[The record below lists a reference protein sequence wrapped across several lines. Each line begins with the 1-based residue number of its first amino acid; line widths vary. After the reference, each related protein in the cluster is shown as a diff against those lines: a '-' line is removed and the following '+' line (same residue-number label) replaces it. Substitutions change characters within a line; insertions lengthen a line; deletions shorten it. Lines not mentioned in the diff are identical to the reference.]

1 MEIKMLNKSYGF
13 MMLFILIFTGYT
25 FTDQI
30 PNVENTDKAKAINTK
45 EIVTMENAK
54 ILYNSS
60 VILDSDGSFSNYDKV
75 TGLTYDINMR
85 ALPLDPKELVSKPFD
100 DKKVISF
107 KLVEVPGKKNM
118 LSDGGF
124 IVEFKN
130 ISDAEQFNLD
140 YNLVPKYQ
148 TSNANIYK
156 TNNFKTLPAL
166 MDLLKND
173 ERVQLVELDLID
185 PYIVL
190 Q

>member
-1 MEIKMLNKSYGF
+1 MLNKYYGF

-30 PNVENTDKAKAINTK
+30 PNIENTDKAKAINTK
-45 EIVTMENAK
+45 EIVTMENAN

-60 VILDSDGSFSNYDKV
+60 VILNNDGSFSNYDKV

-85 ALPLDPKELVSKPFD
+85 ALPSDPKELVSKPFDDID

-118 LSDGGF
+118 LSDGSF

-148 TSNANIYK
+148 MSNTNIYK

>member
-1 MEIKMLNKSYGF
+1 MLNKSYGF

-25 FTDQI
+25 FSDQI

-60 VILDSDGSFSNYDKV
+60 VILNSDGSFSNYDKV

-85 ALPLDPKELVSKPFD
+85 ALPSDPKELVSKPFD

-140 YNLVPKYQ
+140 YNLEPRYEMP
-148 TSNANIYK
+148 TAISYK
-156 TNNFKTLPAL
+156 SNNFETLQAFINTL
-166 MDLLKND
+166 EDD
-173 ERVQLVELDLID
+173 ERVESVELDLID
-185 PYIVL
+185 PYIQV